1 MIEQPFQPDD
11 LDALLRQAMKD
22 HPAHRLG
29 IDLANVAI
37 EKARLSPS
45 DNALSIASRLNRL
58 NRLATAVAFVLI
70 LILATWIFHSRLAA
84 GGFQYWSTQTASDTT
99 ATSTTT
105 DSSTT
110 SMEWMLIGAAL
121 AIGAL
126 VVVLSQ
132 RAMNSSDEWTWHLPS
147 PQG

>member
-11 LDALLRQAMKD
+11 LDALIRQAMKD
-22 HPAHRLG
+22 QTAHRLG

-37 EKARLSPS
+37 QKARLFPP
-45 DNALSIASRLNRL
+45 DATVLIASRLNRL
-58 NRLATAVAFVLI
+58 NRLVTAVAFVLI